1 MIPAERFA
9 LLDMQRQTLLQP
21 DCPVYVHCTRRSVA
35 RDSGDVFLQ
44 VRMVNCAERE
54 ISTVF
59 LCVEGLDFCGQVC
72 YQVRELPI
80 ADCAAAPHRVFGENR
95 LLVLP
100 QTKIASLQVTVERVI
115 FADGTRWRRQPE
127 QRLCSAGEA
136 GRFVC
141 ACGLPNPPQRE
152 RCLLCGRT
160 LVREA
165 LSEEALAPPAQ
176 PALERPAPIVR
187 DFTPHAVWGEDSFEE
202 EDARMPRWQIA
213 VLCAFG
219 GAAILAA
226 IAFLAF
232 CLMRYGK

>member
-9 LLDMQRQTLLQP
+9 LLDTQRQSLFQP

-59 LCVEGLDFCGQVC
+59 LCVEGLDSCGQVC

-80 ADCAAAPHRVFGENR
+80 ADCAAAPHRVFGENH

-100 QTKIASLQVTVERVI
+100 RTKIASLRVTVERVI

-127 QRLCSAGEA
+127 HRLCSAQEA
-136 GRFVC
+136 GRIVC

-152 RCLLCGRT
+152 RCLLCERP
-160 LVREA
+160 LVPVRETNA
-165 LSEEALAPPAQ
+165 EEPTAFK
-176 PALERPAPIVR
+176 RPAPIVR
-187 DFTPHAVWGEDSFEE
+187 DFTPRAMLEEDSFEKE
-202 EDARMPRWQIA
+202 EARMPRWQVV
-213 VLCAFG
+213 VLCLFRV
-219 GAAILAA
+219 AA
-226 IAFLAF
+226 IAAVTAFLVF
-232 CLMRYGK
+232 CLMRDGN